1 MRVDIVRNFGRENSG
16 NKCTEKSRLRRIDM
30 TRAIQ
35 MTCSICE
42 VTYTDRRVNQLRRE
56 SLSVELDGR
65 PLKVYVDV
73 TSE

>member
-1 MRVDIVRNFGRENSG
+1 MQG
-16 NKCTEKSRLRRIDM
+16 RIDM
-30 TRAIQ
+30 ARAIQ

-56 SLSVELDGR
+56 SLSIELDGR

>member
-1 MRVDIVRNFGRENSG
+1 
-16 NKCTEKSRLRRIDM
+16 M

-56 SLSVELDGR
+56 ALFVELDGR
-65 PLKVYVDV
+65 PLTVYVNV
-73 TSE
+73 LGG

>member
-16 NKCTEKSRLRRIDM
+16 NKCTEKPRLRRIDM

-56 SLSVELDGR
+56 ALFVELDGR
-65 PLKVYVDV
+65 PLTVYVNV
-73 TSE
+73 LGG